1 MKTRRLFVIRLLCVL
16 FLMSAVVI
24 GLLQRGAIAKAN
36 LERQALVRDGEEVG
50 RLMRENAEVEPL
62 RAANHELA
70 EFRPRQREL
79 ARLRN
84 EVGQLR
90 ASAAEAAK
98 LRWEN
103 QQLASGQ
110 NAGPR
115 HDPDAM
121 PAGFISRAAMSDAG
135 LGTPEAAVQTLLY
148 AMFQGNLARLLQCQ
162 SSDGPLTPLPPEQAE
177 DQSESMRKQFADFP
191 GYFIAETKIISPDE
205 EQIGVQA
212 SPGGV
217 IFPIHLVRNG
227 NEWNV
232 KQP

>member
-1 MKTRRLFVIRLLCVL
+1 MKTRTLFVIRALCLL
-16 FLMSAVVI
+16 FLTSAVVMGI
-24 GLLQRGAIAKAN
+24 LQHGAIAKAN
-36 LERQALVRDGEEVG
+36 IERQALLRDSEEVG
-50 RLMRENAEVEPL
+50 RLMRENAEIAQL
-62 RAANHELA
+62 RATNQELE

-90 ASAAEAAK
+90 AQAAEAAK
-98 LRWEN
+98 LRLEN
-103 QQLASGQ
+103 QRLASLQ
-110 NAGPR
+110 NGAPR
-115 HDPDAM
+115 HDADAM

-135 LGTPEAAVQTLLY
+135 LSTPEAAVQTYLH
-148 AMFQGNLARLLQCQ
+148 AMSEGDVKRMLQCQ
-162 SSDGPLTPLPPEQAE
+162 SIEGPLTPEQGEA
-177 DQSESMRKQFADFP
+177 QSESLRKQFANFP
-191 GYFIAETKIISPDE
+191 GFLIGETKIISADE

-232 KQP
+232 K